1 MFTFNYVHF
10 KFLGSLSVWA
20 SLSDLGGFN
29 DSSAPLGKL
38 STWNLCHFFGN
49 FVSLNLHIIE
59 SGDYGVEKL
68 PSNKLAT
75 LLK

>member
-1 MFTFNYVHF
+1 M
-10 KFLGSLSVWA
+10 
-20 SLSDLGGFN
+20 SDLGGFN

-38 STWNLCHFFGN
+38 YAWSRCHFFGN

-59 SGDYGVEKL
+59 SGDYGVERLPRDKL
-68 PSNKLAT
+68 VT

>member
-1 MFTFNYVHF
+1 M
-10 KFLGSLSVWA
+10 
-20 SLSDLGGFN
+20 SDLGGFN

-38 STWNLCHFFGN
+38 STWSLSHFFGN

-68 PSNKLAT
+68 PSDKLAT

>member
-1 MFTFNYVHF
+1 M
-10 KFLGSLSVWA
+10 
-20 SLSDLGGFN
+20 SDLGGFN

-38 STWNLCHFFGN
+38 STWSLCHFSGN
-49 FVSLNLHIIE
+49 FVTLNLHIIE

-68 PSNKLAT
+68 PSDKLAT

>member
-1 MFTFNYVHF
+1 MHPT
-10 KFLGSLSVWA
+10 SLTSSSA
-20 SLSDLGGFN
+20 LATLSDLGGFN

-38 STWNLCHFFGN
+38 STWSLCHFFGN

-68 PSNKLAT
+68 PSDKLAT

>member
-1 MFTFNYVHF
+1 MHPT
-10 KFLGSLSVWA
+10 SLTSSSA
-20 SLSDLGGFN
+20 LATLSDLGGFN

-38 STWNLCHFFGN
+38 STWSLCHFSGI
-49 FVSLNLHIIE
+49 FVTLNMHIIE

-68 PSNKLAT
+68 PSDKLAT

>member
-1 MFTFNYVHF
+1 M
-10 KFLGSLSVWA
+10 
-20 SLSDLGGFN
+20 SDLGGFN

-68 PSNKLAT
+68 PSDKLAT

>member
-1 MFTFNYVHF
+1 M
-10 KFLGSLSVWA
+10 
-20 SLSDLGGFN
+20 SDLGGFN

-38 STWNLCHFFGN
+38 STWSLCHFFGN

-59 SGDYGVEKL
+59 SGDYGVERL
-68 PSNKLAT
+68 SRDKLAT

>member
-1 MFTFNYVHF
+1 MSY
-10 KFLGSLSVWA
+10 
-20 SLSDLGGFN
+20 LGGFN

-38 STWNLCHFFGN
+38 STWLLCHFFVN

-68 PSNKLAT
+68 PHDKLAT

>member
-1 MFTFNYVHF
+1 MHH
-10 KFLGSLSVWA
+10 KFLGSLSVQA

-38 STWNLCHFFGN
+38 STWHLCHFFGN

-68 PSNKLAT
+68 PRDKSMQEVS
-75 LLK
+75 